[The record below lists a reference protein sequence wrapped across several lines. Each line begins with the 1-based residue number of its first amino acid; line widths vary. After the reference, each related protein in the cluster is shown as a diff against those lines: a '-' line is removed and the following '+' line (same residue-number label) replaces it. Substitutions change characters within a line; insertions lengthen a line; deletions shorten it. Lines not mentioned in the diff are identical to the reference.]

1 MAIAIATT
9 RASLA
14 STYVGLGTWLS
25 LHTSSPGTTGAN
37 EATGGSPA
45 YARKQT
51 TWGATTGGTSTGT
64 EVVIDAAAGTYT
76 HVCLWAASSG
86 GAAPIDVCDITDV
99 VLNAQGQ
106 VRVTP
111 TVTIT

>member
-1 MAIAIATT
+1 MAIAITATK
-9 RASLA
+9 AALA
-14 STYVGLGTWLS
+14 GTYIGLGTWIS
-25 LHTSSPGTTGAN
+25 LHTSNPGTTGAN

-51 TWGATTGGTSTGT
+51 TWGSASTGTSTGS
-64 EVVIDAAAGTYT
+64 EVVIDAQAGTYT

-86 GAAPIDVCDITDV
+86 GAAPIDVADITDV
-99 VLNAQGQ
+99 VLSAQGQ

-111 TVTIT
+111 SYTHT